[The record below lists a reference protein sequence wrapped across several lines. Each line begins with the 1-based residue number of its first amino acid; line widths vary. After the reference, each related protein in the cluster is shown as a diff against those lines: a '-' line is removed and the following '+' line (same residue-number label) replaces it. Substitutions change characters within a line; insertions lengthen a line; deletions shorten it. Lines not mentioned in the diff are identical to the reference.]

1 MFDDLLMGIL
11 LGMAYAYIG
20 LLVVLL
26 SMNNLDS
33 WINKWVGDND
43 LKGFV
48 LLVFWIPLV
57 PLFYA
62 AMLFGIRS
70 KRLKDNQLG

>member
-1 MFDDLLMGIL
+1 MSDNLLMGIG
-11 LGMAYAYIG
+11 LGLAYAYVG
-20 LLVVLL
+20 LLIVLL
-26 SMNNLDS
+26 SMNHLDS

-62 AMLFGIRS
+62 AMWLGIKS